1 MLKGI
6 VDKEKNNCDYHRTK
20 HCNMKRIAL
29 FLIVALFAATEA
41 SAGLLPNA
49 KWGIKA
55 GLDYQT
61 NDIKM
66 IADQVKLDSNTGW
79 FAGLQSEI
87 TWGMFGVRPELI
99 FSHNNFD
106 MEGIDG
112 KMKLSKLDL
121 PLLAQLKFFGILA
134 IQAGPTFCLM
144 TNTSG
149 VADGIEWSIKRPTL
163 GYAIGA
169 EVRLW
174 KLAVSAR
181 YNGAF
186 KESEVYG
193 LTTGENKISTLQLGL
208 GFYF

>member
-1 MLKGI
+1 
-6 VDKEKNNCDYHRTK
+6 
-20 HCNMKRIAL
+20 MKKIAL
-29 FLIVALFAATEA
+29 LLAIVLIATEA

-55 GLDYQT
+55 GMDYQT
-61 NDIKM
+61 GDIKSL
-66 IADQVKLDSNTGW
+66 ADNVKFDSNTGW
-79 FAGLQSEI
+79 FAGLQSEL

-106 MEGIDG
+106 IKGLDS

-134 IQAGPTFCLM
+134 IQAGPTFNLM
-144 TNTSG
+144 TSTGGSKDD
-149 VADGIEWSIKRPTL
+149 VKWSLERPTV
-163 GYAIGA
+163 GYAVGA

-186 KESEVYG
+186 KESEVMG
-193 LTTGENKISTLQLGL
+193 FTTGSNKISTLQLGL

>member
-1 MLKGI
+1 
-6 VDKEKNNCDYHRTK
+6 
-20 HCNMKRIAL
+20 MKRIAL
-29 FLIVALFAATEA
+29 LLAIVLIATEA

-55 GLDYQT
+55 GMDYQT
-61 NDIKM
+61 GDIKSL
-66 IADQVKLDSNTGW
+66 AENVKFDSNTGW
-79 FAGLQSEI
+79 FAGLQSEL
-87 TWGMFGVRPELI
+87 TWGMLGVHPELI

-106 MEGIDG
+106 IEGLDS

-149 VADGIEWSIKRPTL
+149 TKDGVAWSIDRPTV
-163 GYAIGA
+163 GYAVGA

-181 YNGAF
+181 FNGAF
-186 KESEVYG
+186 KESEVLG
-193 LTTGENKISTLQLGL
+193 FTTGSNKISTLQVGL
-208 GFYF
+208 GYYF